1 MCSIYFDLRRIAAE
15 KERKNL
21 IMKKR
26 ALTLLLALAMI
37 VSLAACGG
45 GGNGPAGSYKMT
57 KMNAAGVE
65 MNIDDLAAMA
75 GVDMTVTLELKDDGN
90 FSLDMSA
97 LGTGSVSGTW
107 TSSGSTVTL
116 TSDGEDVNATISGK
130 TLVMEQDGQSLTFEK
145 Q

>member
-1 MCSIYFDLRRIAAE
+1 
-15 KERKNL
+15 
-21 IMKKR
+21 MKKR

-45 GGNGPAGSYKMT
+45 GGGAAGSYKMT

-65 MNIDDLAAMA
+65 MNIDDLAALA
-75 GVDMTVTLELKDDGN
+75 GVDMTVTLELKSDGN
-90 FSLDMSA
+90 FTLDMSA

-107 TSSGSTVTL
+107 TSSGSSVTL
-116 TSDGEDVNATISGK
+116 TAEGEDVNCTLNGG

>member
-37 VSLAACGG
+37 VSLAACG

-116 TSDGEDVNATISGK
+116 TAEGEDISCSLNGG

>member
-1 MCSIYFDLRRIAAE
+1 MRSVYFDLRRIAAE
-15 KERKNL
+15 KERKNV
-21 IMKKR
+21 MKKR

-45 GGNGPAGSYKMT
+45 GGGGPAGSYKMT

-65 MNIDDLAAMA
+65 MNIEDLAAMA
-75 GVDMTVTLELKDDGN
+75 GVDMTVTLELKADGN
-90 FSLDMSA
+90 FTLDMSA

-107 TSSGSTVTL
+107 TSSGNTVTL
-116 TSDGEDVNATISGK
+116 SSEGEDIAATLNGN

>member
-1 MCSIYFDLRRIAAE
+1 MYFVYFDLRRIAAE
-15 KERKNL
+15 KERKNV
-21 IMKKR
+21 MKKR

-45 GGNGPAGSYKMT
+45 GGSGAAGSYKMT

-65 MNIDDLAAMA
+65 MNIDDLAALA
-75 GVDMTVTLELKDDGN
+75 GVDMTVTLELKADGN
-90 FSLDMSA
+90 FTLDMSA

-107 TSSGSTVTL
+107 TASGNTVTL
-116 TSDGEDVNATISGK
+116 SSEGEDIAATLNGN

>member
-1 MCSIYFDLRRIAAE
+1 MYFVYFDLRRIAAE
-15 KERKNL
+15 KERKNV
-21 IMKKR
+21 MKKR

-45 GGNGPAGSYKMT
+45 GGSGAAGSYKMT

-65 MNIDDLAAMA
+65 MNIEDLAAMA
-75 GVDMTVTLELKDDGN
+75 GVDMTVTLELKSDGN
-90 FSLDMSA
+90 FTLDMSA

>member
-1 MCSIYFDLRRIAAE
+1 MYFVYFDLRRIAAE
-15 KERKNL
+15 KERKNV
-21 IMKKR
+21 MKKR

-45 GGNGPAGSYKMT
+45 GGGGPAGSYKMT

-65 MNIDDLAAMA
+65 MNIEDLAAMA
-75 GVDMTVTLELKDDGN
+75 GVDMTVTLELKADGN
-90 FSLDMSA
+90 FTLDMSA

-107 TSSGSTVTL
+107 TSSGNTVTL
-116 TSDGEDVNATISGK
+116 SSEGEDIAATLNGN

>member
-45 GGNGPAGSYKMT
+45 GGGGAAGSYKMT

>member
-1 MCSIYFDLRRIAAE
+1 
-15 KERKNL
+15 
-21 IMKKR
+21 MKKR

>member
-1 MCSIYFDLRRIAAE
+1 
-15 KERKNL
+15 
-21 IMKKR
+21 MKKR

-37 VSLAACGG
+37 VSLAACG

-116 TSDGEDVNATISGK
+116 TAEGEDISCSLNGG

>member
-1 MCSIYFDLRRIAAE
+1 
-15 KERKNL
+15 
-21 IMKKR
+21 MKKR

-45 GGNGPAGSYKMT
+45 GGSGSGPAGSYKMT

-65 MNIDDLAAMA
+65 MNIDELASMA

-97 LGTGSVSGTW
+97 LGTGSLSGTW

-116 TSDGEDVNATISGK
+116 TADGQDMSCTLNGS

>member
-1 MCSIYFDLRRIAAE
+1 MYFVYFDLRRIAAE
-15 KERKNL
+15 KERKNV
-21 IMKKR
+21 MKKR

-45 GGNGPAGSYKMT
+45 GGGGPAGSYKMT

-65 MNIDDLAAMA
+65 MNIEDLAAMA
-75 GVDMTVTLELKDDGN
+75 GVDMTVTLELKSDGN
-90 FSLDMSA
+90 FTLDMSA

>member
-1 MCSIYFDLRRIAAE
+1 MRSVYFDLRRIAAE

-45 GGNGPAGSYKMT
+45 GGGGAAGSYKMT

-116 TSDGEDVNATISGK
+116 TAEGEDISCSLNGG